1 VQLLLLCGH
10 SYAALSQPKGDRL
23 ELSSFTAEIRDICEK
38 RSEATAKLGYAAA
51 TELARVLADIEA
63 SQTFADFEAMFGG
76 QISDKSET
84 EKCFRMKTGSI
95 LFKSGHPRNLGIQ
108 PAATD
113 WPRTTRLMITAIEAT
128 DA

>member
-1 VQLLLLCGH
+1 VQLLLLRGH
-10 SYAALSQPKGDRL
+10 SDAALSQPKGDRL

-63 SQTFADFEAMFGG
+63 SDTFADFEAMFGG
-76 QISDKSET
+76 QIFDESET
-84 EKCFRMKTGSI
+84 EKRFRMKTGSI
-95 LFKSGHPRNLGIQ
+95 SFRSGHPYNLGTQ
-108 PAATD
+108 ATATD